1 MSAVKI
7 RRICPKTPIMR
18 RVLTNVLVPFTKKS
32 EELPLRMSHIMAL
45 PLRIDTQLAGE
56 LSFGTPLHT
65 ASLGEH

>member
-1 MSAVKI
+1 
-7 RRICPKTPIMR
+7 
-18 RVLTNVLVPFTKKS
+18 
-32 EELPLRMSHIMAL
+32 MAL